1 MKTIIKSLLTLIILL
16 AFSCSQETTLDPI
29 PSDLE
34 ARSINDVSARAPNK
48 AKASSKQT
56 APIGGLSD
64 IEGNPITGT
73 STLHRNTNGITV
85 NFKAEGLYPGAYTI
99 WWVIWNNPEYC
110 GVENACLEPDFPDS
124 VFPPL
129 DPNPDNMVGVE
140 VMYAGGHVVGK
151 NGKGNFSAHLNAG
164 DDTPE
169 SMNTSFGFTSVGG
182 LRVGNT
188 FDAEIH
194 VVLRTHGPAVPG
206 LVNEQI
212 SSYGGGCDNPFLYAP
227 FTFYPNVIGEC
238 GDIAAAIFA
247 PVN

>member
-1 MKTIIKSLLTLIILL
+1 MKTIIKSLFTLLILF
-16 AFSCSQETTLDPI
+16 AFSCSQETLLDPL
-29 PSDLE
+29 PADLE
-34 ARSINDVSARAPNK
+34 AGSLNGVSAK
-48 AKASSKQT
+48 SSSKQT
-56 APIGGLSD
+56 SPVGGLMGIND
-64 IEGNPITGT
+64 TPITGT
-73 STLHRNTNGITV
+73 STLHRNKNGITV

-99 WWVIWNNPEYC
+99 WWVIWNNAENC
-110 GVENACLEPDFPDS
+110 LEENACNEPDFPAPGS
-124 VFPPL
+124 V
-129 DPNPDNMVGVE
+129 DNGVGVE

-169 SMNTSFGFTSVGG
+169 SMNTSFGFPSVGG
-182 LRVGNT
+182 LAVGNT
-188 FDAEIH
+188 FDSEIH

-212 SSYGGGCDNPFLYAP
+212 SSYGGGCDNPFLYLP
-227 FTFYPNVIGEC
+227 FTIYPNVIGEC